1 MRLEFLDLTLR
12 FDTIPALTQVTATLN
27 GQVVGV
33 LGANGSGKTSLLK
46 ILAGLTAPT
55 SGRALIDGEEVH
67 PGPKSW
73 ISYLPQ
79 ETNFFPFLQHPGRT
93 LSLTMAFR
101 GVQDPNAPHKILEAL
116 GLEEEERS
124 AEGFSGGMKQ
134 KLRIATALVHAP
146 RLLVMDEP
154 MTGLDTRE
162 RFRVLRLI
170 ERLRG
175 RVSVVFSTHN
185 PHDAAA
191 VCDAVLILG
200 RGRAVAVGVP
210 DDLAQEAKGSVYEI
224 EVSSLSLPS
233 DEAYEVI
240 QAHREDGRF
249 RLRVLGTPPPGARE
263 VSPTFE
269 DAYLLLTARK
279 VGS

>member
-1 MRLEFLDLTLR
+1 
-12 FDTIPALTQVTATLN
+12 
-27 GQVVGV
+27 
-33 LGANGSGKTSLLK
+33 
-46 ILAGLTAPT
+46 
-55 SGRALIDGEEVH
+55 
-67 PGPKSW
+67 
-73 ISYLPQ
+73 
-79 ETNFFPFLQHPGRT
+79 
-93 LSLTMAFR
+93 MAFR
-101 GVQDPNAPHKILEAL
+101 GVQDPNAPHKILGAL

-146 RLLVMDEP
+146 RLLLMDEP

-200 RGRAVAVGVP
+200 RGHAVAAGLP
-210 DDLAQEAKGSVYEI
+210 DDLAREAEGSVF
-224 EVSSLSLPS
+224 EVQVPSATLPLNGN
-233 DEAYEVI
+233 YEVV
-240 QAHREDGRF
+240 QAHREDGGF
-249 RLRVLGTPPPGARE
+249 RLRVLGTPPPGARA
-263 VSPTFE
+263 VAPTLE
-269 DAYLLLTARK
+269 EAYLLLTARD
-279 VGS
+279 SE